1 MELAVEEGSMQPKT
15 DEFEQYCQA
24 VGAVVPA
31 DRRAS
36 PRFHTVC
43 FDVTMER
50 RAGTG
55 LFRARNISDAGV
67 MLHAHLPLDIGEQ
80 VTVSPTEQFAIAGT
94 VVWQNQRCCG
104 IQFERPIDC
113 MELLRTGAEHKRVD
127 RRCSV
132 RLTATRLATTYSE
145 RGIRA
150 VKVVDVSHKGMGLA
164 HDGGL
169 ARDMLLRLILETGV
183 EREARVR
190 WSRHGQAGIRLLEPL
205 SCDELA
211 RVTGPESRYA
221 PVVPEAAMAG

>member
-1 MELAVEEGSMQPKT
+1 MQPKT
-15 DEFEQYCQA
+15 DEFEQYCQS
-24 VGAVVPA
+24 VGAATV

-36 PRFHTVC
+36 TRFHTVC
-43 FDVTMER
+43 FDVTLKR
-50 RAGTG
+50 SVGVG
-55 LFRARNISDAGV
+55 LFRARNISDAGI
-67 MLHAHLPLDIGEQ
+67 MLHAHFPLEIGER
-80 VTVSPTEQFAIAGT
+80 VTVSPIERLAIPGT
-94 VVWQNQRCCG
+94 VVWQNERCCG

-145 RGIRA
+145 SGIRA

-164 HDGGL
+164 HGGGL
-169 ARDMLLRLILETGV
+169 ARDMLLRLILETGI

-190 WSRHGQAGIRLLEPL
+190 WSREGQAGIRLLEPL

-221 PVVPEAAMAG
+221 PVIPEAAMAG

>member
-1 MELAVEEGSMQPKT
+1 MQPKT
-15 DEFEQYCQA
+15 GKFGQPFEDIGSA
-24 VGAVVPA
+24 APA
-31 DRRAS
+31 DRRAT

-43 FDVTMER
+43 FDVTVER
-50 RAGTG
+50 SVGTG
-55 LFRARNISDAGV
+55 LFRARNISDAGI
-67 MLHAHLPLDIGEQ
+67 MLHNHFPLDIGEQ
-80 VTVSPTEQFAIAGT
+80 VTVSLTERLSIPGT
-94 VVWQNQRCCG
+94 VLWHNERCCG

-113 MELLRTGAEHKRVD
+113 LALLRTGAEHKRVD

-145 RGIRA
+145 GGIRP
-150 VKVVDVSHKGMGLA
+150 VKVVDVSHKGMGLT

-169 ARDMLLRLILETGV
+169 ARDMLLRLILETGI

-190 WSRHGQAGIRLLEPL
+190 WSSRGQAGIRLLEPL

-221 PVVPEAAMAG
+221 PIVPDAAMAG